1 MKRPAA
7 AARSKKPAP
16 PSSPPAPA
24 SAQPTTIAGVKP
36 ERFQV
41 DVDELHQLA
50 PTASQEVR
58 ARALRLL
65 QALTVNML
73 TRHRAQRWGQEAQQ
87 ACQDRFGR
95 GAVPASAPF
104 VDQARAAVSRMTDVL
119 GAIDLKAVCGHAK
132 GGLLGGLARTMSRQ
146 VDTPAKLA
154 DAVDELR
161 SLLQG
166 LDADVG
172 RLLALKDGLRQ
183 RAGGFEQIQ
192 LELEAATLAARFLSS
207 RLAGNEPAVAQQFA
221 ECSLSLA
228 ATLAQSRQGDNAY
241 QTHIRRPLQLID
253 AIQNVALTRL
263 PAFINELAALQ
274 ALAKS
279 GQAFPAEALN
289 MSYRLR
295 DIIHQLNQEDPP
307 CQNRNLSSST

>member
-1 MKRPAA
+1 MKLPA
-7 AARSKKPAP
+7 AARSKKAAP
-16 PSSPPAPA
+16 SPVVPS

-36 ERFQV
+36 ERFKV
-41 DVDELHQLA
+41 DVDELHELA
-50 PTASQEVR
+50 PTASEEVC
-58 ARALRLL
+58 AQALRLL
-65 QALTVNML
+65 QAQTVNML

-87 ACQDRFGR
+87 ACQDRFGSS
-95 GAVPASAPF
+95 AAPASAPF
-104 VDQARAAVSRMTDVL
+104 VDQARAALSRMADVL

-132 GGLLGGLARTMSRQ
+132 GSLLGGLARTMSRQ

-166 LDADVG
+166 LNADAG

-183 RAGGFEQIQ
+183 RAGAFEQAQ
-192 LELEAATLAARFLSS
+192 FELEAATLAAQFLSN
-207 RLAGNEPAVAQQFA
+207 RLAGNEPAVAQSFA
-221 ECSLSLA
+221 QRSLGLA
-228 ATLAQSRQGDNAY
+228 ATLAQTREGDNAY
-241 QTHIRRPLQLID
+241 QTHIRQPLQLID
-253 AIQNVALTRL
+253 AIQNVALTKL
-263 PAFINELAALQ
+263 PAFIHELAALQ

-295 DIIHQLNQEDPP
+295 DLTHRLNQEDST
-307 CQNRNLSSST
+307 CRNRNPSSST